1 MSRTREGKRE
11 TKERERERERRRNER
26 ETGTREKERRGAGR
40 RERRRNE
47 REKERERRRNERE
60 GRERKRE
67 TRNEG
72 WVGGVDTAGGD
83 LGGMLVWRERECMWE
98 RWAAGGW
105 YLWLAYDLN
114 CLSLFAEHRI
124 G

>member
-11 TKERERERERRRNER
+11 TKERER
-26 ETGTREKERRGAGR
+26 
-40 RERRRNE
+40 
-47 REKERERRRNERE
+47 ERERRRNERE

-83 LGGMLVWRERECMWE
+83 LGGMLVWRERVNVGEV
-98 RWAAGGW
+98 GGRAVGISGW
-105 YLWLAYDLN
+105 
-114 CLSLFAEHRI
+114 HTI
-124 G
+124 